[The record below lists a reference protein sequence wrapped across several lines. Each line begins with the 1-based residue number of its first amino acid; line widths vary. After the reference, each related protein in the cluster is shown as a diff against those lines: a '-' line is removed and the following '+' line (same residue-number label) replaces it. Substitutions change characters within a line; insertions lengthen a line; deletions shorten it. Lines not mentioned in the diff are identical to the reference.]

1 MPIEGSNTSLNDI
14 VPKFNNNNIQASK
27 APGTTAG
34 NKPLP
39 GTIFKPRSLKLFKVA
54 NSGATP

>member
-1 MPIEGSNTSLNDI
+1 MPIDGSKTSLNDM

-39 GTIFKPRSLKLFKVA
+39 GTIFNPRSLKFFNVA
-54 NSGATP
+54 CSGATP